1 MRLKSNTQLILS
13 FLLVCISSFCLAAEP
28 MLNGIAVHTDL
39 GKEQFIGALYS
50 NPLSD
55 NADTLLASNQAM
67 RMELKIV
74 APDGVATR
82 RFSRWWIEGMAINN
96 APALLTEQADNMVKF
111 DGLFKGRFLQ
121 NDVIVFS
128 YEPNKGVNVSVNDV
142 MLGNIASDK
151 FFFMLMRTWVGR
163 VPLSSDYKDNIL
175 KVGNV
180 SADLK
185 ARFEHIKPTKERSAE
200 IAAWSKIKSP
210 AELAAEK
217 EKENVKSSAQ
227 ASSADSAKQL
237 AALKAE
243 AAKVEA
249 AKAAAAQK
257 SVSSVAAVTPNNEED
272 EKPALTAQTLLARQ
286 FYVSD
291 LLKKIFSS
299 TRYPKKALD
308 KNLEGNVRISVVINR
323 QGNVISTS
331 LLQSSGV
338 DILDEAALEA
348 VNKAAPYPATP
359 DAVSGATFEFT
370 APLKFILPKK

>member
-1 MRLKSNTQLILS
+1 
-13 FLLVCISSFCLAAEP
+13 

-185 ARFEHIKPTKERSAE
+185 ARFERIKPTKERSAE